1 MRYAGTTTLAMAGA
15 LALAL
20 TACSGG
26 GGTSGSGKP
35 VDGGTFTLAI
45 AADPGT
51 LDPHATTLSVAH
63 QVGLFMY
70 DSLMSRDA
78 SGKEVPALAGTWK
91 STPTTASYTLRKGI
105 TCSDGTPLTAKDV
118 ADNINYASDP
128 KKGSSMVGLYVP
140 AGAKAK
146 ADDAARTVT
155 VTSPSA
161 DAFLGRNVGSLPIV
175 CRKGLDDRSI
185 LKQGGSGTGLF
196 TLTQAVADDHYTFT
210 RRKDHTWGPGNQKA
224 GSAKGLPDSV
234 VLKVVRN
241 EATSANLLLSKQINA
256 ALITGQDKTRVQ
268 DRLDFKR
275 TMHAP
280 LGELWFNQRRGAP
293 TADPEVRRA
302 LTSILDLAQLRKVI
316 TNGAGEP
323 ASGLVAKGQGPCAV
337 DTVAGNLPD
346 HDQAAAEAALD
357 AAGWTKGS
365 GGVRQKDGKKLSLT
379 FYYPTSRG
387 APMQNAAELLRSF
400 WQKAGVKVTLRGA
413 ADSQFDQVLAGEG
426 SWDAMFL
433 PLTVTLPTQA
443 VPFISGPTSPGGNN
457 FGSIDNPEYTA
468 HVKAASVLAGAKGC
482 DEWAAAE
489 KALFR
494 RADVVPFADL
504 VTPVFGNGATFDL
517 IDGAVAPTSI
527 RVVG

>member
-1 MRYAGTTTLAMAGA
+1 MRYAATTLATAGA

-26 GGTSGSGKP
+26 GGTAGTSGKP
-35 VDGGTFTLAI
+35 VEGGTFTLAI

-63 QVGLFMY
+63 QADLFMY
-70 DSLMSRDA
+70 DSLVAVDP
-78 SGKEVPALAGTWK
+78 SGKEVSELADSWK

-118 ADNINYASDP
+118 ADNIDYAGDP
-128 KKGSSMVGLYVP
+128 KKGSGVAGLYVP

-146 ADDAARTVT
+146 ADDAAGTVT
-155 VTSPSA
+155 VTSPSP

-175 CRKGLDDRSI
+175 CRKGLKDRSI
-185 LKQGGSGTGLF
+185 LKRGGSGTGPF
-196 TLTQAVADDHYTFT
+196 TLTEAVADDHYTFT
-210 RRKDHTWGPGNQKA
+210 RRKDYGWGPGGAKA
-224 GSAKGLPDSV
+224 TAAGLPDSV
-234 VLKVVRN
+234 VLKVVSN
-241 EATSANLLLSKQINA
+241 EATAANLLLAKQINA
-256 ALITGQDKTRVQ
+256 ALITGQDKTRVAA
-268 DRLDFKR
+268 RLTFKR
-275 TMHAP
+275 AMHAP
-280 LGELWFNQRRGAP
+280 LGELWFNQRHGAP
-293 TADPEVRRA
+293 TAAPEVRRA
-302 LTSILDLAQLRKVI
+302 LTQALDLAQLRTVV
-316 TNGAGEP
+316 TNGGGEP
-323 ASGLVAKGQGPCAV
+323 LTGLVAKGQGPCTA
-337 DTVAGNLPD
+337 DTVTGTLPG
-346 HDQAAAEAALD
+346 HDRAAAGAALD

-365 GGVRQKDGKKLSLT
+365 DGIRRKGGKKLSLT

-387 APMQNAAELLRSF
+387 APMQNAAELLRSQ

-413 ADSQFDQVLAGEG
+413 ADSQFEQVISGQG

-443 VPFISGPTSPGGNN
+443 VPFVSGATPPNGNN
-457 FGSIDNPEYTA
+457 FGSIHNAAYDA
-468 HVKAASVLAGAKGC
+468 HVKKASVLTGAKGC

-504 VTPVFGNGATFDL
+504 VTPVFGNGATFD
-517 IDGAVAPTSI
+517 IADAAIAPTSI